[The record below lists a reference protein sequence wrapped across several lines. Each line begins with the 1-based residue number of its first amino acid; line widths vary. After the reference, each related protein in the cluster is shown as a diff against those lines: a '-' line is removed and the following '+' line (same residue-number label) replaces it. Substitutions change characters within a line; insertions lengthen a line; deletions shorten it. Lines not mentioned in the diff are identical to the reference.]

1 MFRGVCLLMSFLLAV
16 SCVLLFA
23 PSPAYAQAPHQPDE
37 ILVKL
42 RPGVR
47 GAEARQLGTRHG
59 VVVIEAIEQLGL
71 YRMRIPGGRSVPE
84 MVELFASDPSSEYAE
99 PNHRGRG
106 GDFVPNDTWFSW
118 QWHLDNNET
127 GADIDAVEGWQISRG
142 SASIVVAVLDTGI
155 DSDHPEFLGRIL
167 PGFDFVNEDADPEA
181 DHPHGSEVTGL
192 LAANADNAFGV
203 AGVDHAAGIL
213 PVKVLD
219 AQNGG
224 TTFDLAQ
231 GLTFAADSGADVIS
245 MSLIDYWLG
254 STTLNDALQYAR
266 DAGAVLVACAGNGGI
281 GNADESS
288 PGASP
293 LTISVG
299 ATDFWDQ
306 RASYS
311 GTGSALDVVA
321 PAQATATVSHGS
333 SGDSLGLFGGC
344 SAATPIAAG
353 IASLVLAVDGS
364 LGHDDVLD
372 ILTQSADDQVGPP
385 GEDTP
390 GRDDF
395 FGHGRVNLNGALTL
409 AVAGLPDC
417 SDGIDNDGD
426 GSSDYPDDPGCDY
439 AGDASERS
447 PLLDCD
453 DGIDN
458 DEDGRIDFD
467 PITFFFPGDQE
478 TLPEGTGDP
487 GCKDPSWSTES
498 PQCQDGINNDLGQDP
513 NPGHIDYDAG
523 YSANGSPDP
532 NGPDPQCIGKP
543 WKDQERKASIC
554 GLGSELVLLLPPLMW
569 LWRRRRS

>member
-1 MFRGVCLLMSFLLAV
+1 MRFLLVAF
-16 SCVLLFA
+16 CALLFA
-23 PSPAYAQAPHQPDE
+23 PSAASPQAPYRAGE

-47 GAEARQLGTRHG
+47 SAAARQVETRYG
-59 VVVIEAIEQLGL
+59 AARLEGIERRGL
-71 YRMRIPGGRSVPE
+71 YRLAVPAGRSVPE
-84 MVELFASDPSSEYAE
+84 MVELLARDPSYEYAE
-99 PNHRGRG
+99 PNYLGRG
-106 GDFVPNDTWFSW
+106 GDFVPNDTYFAGW
-118 QWHLDNNET
+118 QWHLDNLSSD
-127 GADIDAVEGWQISRG
+127 ADIDAVEGWQISRG

-167 PGFDFVNEDADPEA
+167 PGYDFVNEDADPEA
-181 DHPHGSEVTGL
+181 DHYHGSMVTGL

-203 AGVDHAAGIL
+203 AGVDHAVGIL

-219 AQNGG
+219 EYSYGD
-224 TTFDLAQ
+224 TFDLVQ

-245 MSLIDYWLG
+245 MSLIDYWIA
-254 STTLNDALQYAR
+254 STALNDALQYAR

-281 GNADESS
+281 GDADWSG

-299 ATDFWDQ
+299 ATDFQDA

-321 PAQATATVSHGS
+321 PGQAVATVRHGS
-333 SGDSLGLFGGC
+333 SEDGIDLGGGC
-344 SAATPIAAG
+344 SSATPVAAG
-353 IASLVLAVDGS
+353 IASLILSVDGS

-385 GEDTP
+385 AEDTA

-409 AVAGLPDC
+409 ALAGLPDC
-417 SDGIDNDGD
+417 SDRIDNDGD
-426 GSSDYPDDPGCDY
+426 GLFDYPDDPGCDD

-447 PLLDCD
+447 PLLVCD

-458 DEDGRIDFD
+458 DEDGGMDFD
-467 PITFFFPGDQE
+467 PVTFFFPGDQN

-487 GCKDPSWSTES
+487 GCKDPSWRTES
-498 PQCQDGINNDLGQDP
+498 PHCQDGSDNDADGSM
-513 NPGHIDYDAG
+513 DYDAG
-523 YSANGSPDP
+523 LSRNGSAHPA
-532 NGPDPQCIGKP
+532 GPDEQCVGRP
-543 WKDQERKASIC
+543 YRNCERPNCRGC
-554 GLGSELVLLLPPLMW
+554 GLSAELALLLPPLMW
-569 LWRRRRS
+569 LSSRRRRRS